1 MDSVKTGELIKEIR
15 FEKGMKQKDLA
26 EKVFVSAAA
35 VSKWENGH
43 GFPDVSVLPDL
54 CEVLDL
60 SIEELMKGERNS
72 MEDDKDSIVSDVVK
86 IAGVQQRRHKKIIR
100 ILCLLLLLALF
111 AGVLQ
116 GVSSYLHQKTVY
128 IPYKGGSFDELNMY
142 IQNYADVP
150 TLFYKGKKFGHID
163 DFLITVN
170 DADQDE
176 YLIIAIESNA
186 WNECF
191 GDDEWEQYSFA
202 SFNDYSSSRRGKK
215 FDPASFKGVYL
226 YEGDLYEFVFQCHNF
241 TKRQTAMLLNHCTYI
256 PYSQELR

>member
-1 MDSVKTGELIKEIR
+1 MDSVKTGELIKEMR
-15 FEKGMKQKDLA
+15 TERGLKQKDLA

-86 IAGVQQRRHKKIIR
+86 IAGIQQRRHKKIIR
-100 ILCLLLLLALF
+100 ILCFLLLLALF

-202 SFNDYSSSRRGKK
+202 SFNDYSSSCRGKK
-215 FDPASFKGVYL
+215 FDPQSFKGVYL

-241 TKRQTAMLLNHCTYI
+241 TKRQTAMLLNRCTYV

>member
-15 FEKGMKQKDLA
+15 TERGLKQKDLA

-60 SIEELMKGERNS
+60 SIEELMKGERNT
-72 MEDDKDSIVSDVVK
+72 MEDDKNDVVSDVVK
-86 IAGVQQRRHKKIIR
+86 IAGIQQRKHKKIIQ
-100 ILCLLLLLALF
+100 ILSILLLLAVI
-111 AGVLQ
+111 AGLLH
-116 GVSSYLHQKTVY
+116 GFSTYLHEKTVY
-128 IPYKGGSFDELNMY
+128 IPYKGGTFDELNMY
-142 IQNYADVP
+142 IQNNADVP
-150 TLFYKGKKFGHID
+150 TLFYKGKEFGNIQ

-170 DADQDE
+170 DADQNE

-186 WNECF
+186 WNEYF
-191 GDDEWEQYSFA
+191 GDDEWKQYSFT

-215 FDPASFKGVYL
+215 FDPQSFKGVYL

-241 TKRQTAMLLNHCTYI
+241 TKRQTAMLLNRCTYV

>member
-15 FEKGMKQKDLA
+15 IEKGMKQKDLA

-215 FDPASFKGVYL
+215 FEPASFKGVYL